1 MYDNVVVVGICSRT
15 FFYEKAGVRILRMI
29 SDMLKASNFERGLC
43 KNLLFAHY
51 RVGTPRVTTPKALS
65 MSDFIKIDRKSVV

>member
-29 SDMLKASNFERGLC
+29 SDMLKASTVYNTS
-43 KNLLFAHY
+43 AVHY
-51 RVGTPRVTTPKALS
+51 EDTVCHFRNCA
-65 MSDFIKIDRKSVV
+65 SVMGDENQLITS

>member
-29 SDMLKASNFERGLC
+29 SDMLKASTVYN
-43 KNLLFAHY
+43 
-51 RVGTPRVTTPKALS
+51 T
-65 MSDFIKIDRKSVV
+65 SVVHYEDTVCHFRNCA

>member
-29 SDMLKASNFERGLC
+29 SDMLKLPLSTIRP
-43 KNLLFAHY
+43 LFITRIRSA
-51 RVGTPRVTTPKALS
+51 TLEIAPKS
-65 MSDFIKIDRKSVV
+65 WVMKIS

>member
-29 SDMLKASNFERGLC
+29 SDMLKASTVYNTSALQNEHTVC
-43 KNLLFAHY
+43 HY
-51 RVGTPRVTTPKALS
+51 RNSA
-65 MSDFIKIDRKSVV
+65 